1 MEEKESKHLEC
12 TVTEEGAAK
21 FISILAQ
28 NEEDEGYVD
37 VECSSIVGDDRDPV
51 FDIIG
56 TDIKFKN
63 YALKILRKSEY
74 VVCDAQY
81 EDLNEIK
88 LKIRNNFAVS
98 KGSGYTVEIDH
109 NLKVD
114 SRVCKEI
121 EDICIQYQLN
131 IEWRPKDLI
140 SDDYRAL

>member
-1 MEEKESKHLEC
+1 MEEKKSNHLEC
-12 TVTEEGAAK
+12 TVTEEGAVK

-37 VECSSIVGDDRDPV
+37 VECSSIVGDDIDPV
-51 FDIIG
+51 FYIIG

-81 EDLNEIK
+81 EDLTEIIF
-88 LKIRNNFAVS
+88 KICNNFAVS

-109 NLKVD
+109 NLGVGSKEL
-114 SRVCKEI
+114 KEI
-121 EDICIQYQLN
+121 EDVCIQHQLN
-131 IEWRPKDLI
+131 VEWRSKDLI
-140 SDDYRAL
+140 SDDYEAL